1 MDDLRRFSADALFSL
16 PDATLVA
23 DAHGR
28 VIAANAAAQA
38 LFAPHQPALNGA
50 SVADLINLL
59 DPLGRRFELDWP
71 HATDQQDPVDLHL
84 PDGRTLQL
92 QTVFR
97 RDDQGAPAGWIV
109 RLADISILTAAMRQ
123 REQALQLLTHDMRS
137 PQTSILALLAT
148 TPDLPTETAERIAAY
163 ARRTL
168 ALADGFVQLARAE
181 VTPVSLEPLDLAD
194 VAVEAIDEVWPQS
207 VQRKIRIEQVGGDTP
222 LMVLG
227 DRGVLARA
235 LVNLLGNAV
244 KYSPPG
250 STITVTLSEQ
260 ASPSGPM
267 VSAAIAD
274 QGPGFSRE
282 EAASAFR
289 AFQRFERPGQT
300 LAGGGVGLGLAF
312 VQAAISRHGGEV
324 SCRSES
330 GVGAEFTVRLPRY
343 GVG

>member
-1 MDDLRRFSADALFSL
+1 
-16 PDATLVA
+16 
-23 DAHGR
+23 
-28 VIAANAAAQA
+28 
-38 LFAPHQPALNGA
+38 
-50 SVADLINLL
+50 
-59 DPLGRRFELDWP
+59 
-71 HATDQQDPVDLHL
+71 
-84 PDGRTLQL
+84 
-92 QTVFR
+92 
-97 RDDQGAPAGWIV
+97 
-109 RLADISILTAAMRQ
+109 
-123 REQALQLLTHDMRS
+123 
-137 PQTSILALLAT
+137 
-148 TPDLPTETAERIAAY
+148 
-163 ARRTL
+163 
-168 ALADGFVQLARAE
+168 
-181 VTPVSLEPLDLAD
+181 

-260 ASPSGPM
+260 ASPSGPV

-274 QGPGFSRE
+274 QGPGLSRE

-312 VQAAISRHGGEV
+312 VQAAIARHGGEV
-324 SCRSES
+324 SCRSEP
-330 GVGAEFTVRLPRY
+330 GVGAEFTVRLPRH